1 MKKRVGSM
9 LLVLVLFIALL
20 PATVRAGECN
30 NDLIYEIID
39 DHVVIT
45 EYTGNAAEL
54 TIPAEIDGLPV
65 TGIGRHAF
73 FTDTLKRICI
83 PASIAVIGENAF
95 RDCSSLLEIR
105 VDADNPYFSSDGTG
119 VLFDKAKSTLLR
131 VPAARSG
138 SYTVPDGVETIDIH
152 AFAYC
157 NTMTR
162 IDIPASVTE
171 IGMNTNTGTHAF
183 EFCLSLSGISVNQ
196 NNPIYSSD
204 DQGVLFDKEQTV
216 LLRAPRAIPSAYL
229 IPEGVDTIGMAAFRY
244 CENLTDFSIPN
255 GVTTV
260 EDYAFNGCLKLK
272 TVSIPESITYIGEN
286 AFSFCIN
293 LTGFNV
299 DDNNLSYSNDE
310 RGVLFDKTKLI
321 LHQAPTM
328 IANSYTIPDSV
339 VAIMDRAFMLCK
351 ELTSISIPE
360 GAISIGEEAFR
371 GCSSL
376 TTITIPGTIDYLG
389 TNAFDL
395 CEALTTIYCIGDA
408 PMLGESDFFEIPIP
422 LTVYYPGYDPTWTE
436 EVRQHFLGEI
446 TWIPYNPDNPFVD
459 VPFGSFYEA
468 PVMWALENGITAG
481 TSPTTF
487 TPNGSCLRA
496 QVVTFLH
503 RAAGNPEP
511 SSIINP
517 FSDVITADYFY
528 NPVLW
533 AVEKGITQGTSA
545 TTFGSYDVCN
555 RAAVVTFLWR
565 AAGEPE
571 PSSTSNPFVDV
582 TDTDY
587 FYKPVLWAVEN
598 GITSGVDATHFAPTS
613 PCNRAQVVTFLYR
626 AYN

>member
-1 MKKRVGSM
+1 MKKRAGSL
-9 LLVLVLFIALL
+9 LLVLALFIALL
-20 PATVRAGECN
+20 PAPVRAGAL
-30 NDLIYEIID
+30 DSGLVYEIID

-45 EYTGNAAEL
+45 SYTGNATEL
-54 TIPAEIDGLPV
+54 TIPAIIDGLPV
-65 TGIGRHAF
+65 TGIGRYAF
-73 FTDTLKRICI
+73 FTETLKRVCI
-83 PASIAVIGENAF
+83 PASIADIGENAF

-105 VDADNPYFSSDGTG
+105 VDAANPYFSSDEMG
-119 VLFDKAKSTLLR
+119 VLFNKTQTTLLR

-138 SYTVPDGVETIDIH
+138 SYTVPNGVETIDIH

-157 NTMTR
+157 NTMTH
-162 IDIPASVTE
+162 IVIPASVTE

-260 EDYAFNGCLKLK
+260 EDYAFNGCLKLR

-299 DDNNLSYSNDE
+299 DDNNPSYSNDE

-321 LHQAPTM
+321 LHQAPAM

-360 GAISIGEEAFR
+360 GVFYIGEEAFCS
-371 GCSSL
+371 CSSL
-376 TTITIPGTIDYLG
+376 ASITVPGTIEYIG
-389 TNAFDL
+389 NYAFDE
-395 CEALTTIYCIGDA
+395 CKALTTIYCIGDA

-436 EVRQHFLGEI
+436 EVRQHFLGKI
-446 TWIPYNPDNPFVD
+446 TWVPYNPDNPFVD

-468 PVMWALENGITAG
+468 PVMWALENGITSG
-481 TSPTTF
+481 TSATTF
-487 TPNGSCLRA
+487 SPNGSCLRA

-503 RAAGNPEP
+503 RAAENPVP
-511 SSIINP
+511 TSTNNP
-517 FSDVITADYFY
+517 FTDVKSSDFFY
-528 NPVLW
+528 QPVLW
-533 AVEKGITQGTSA
+533 AVEKKITNGTSA

-565 AAGEPE
+565 TAGSPEPE
-571 PSSTSNPFVDV
+571 STDNPFADV
-582 TDTDY
+582 KESDFY
-587 FYKPVLWAVEN
+587 YKPVLWAIEN
-598 GITSGVDATHFAPTS
+598 GITNGVDATHFGPTTA
-613 PCNRAQVVTFLYR
+613 CNRAQVVTFLYR